1 MLKEDVL
8 FSLVLLAP
16 DISCDSHRFSANDD
30 NSQYQMLIQQCHQ
43 PQLNSKINELIY
55 ADRVYQFHNGGL
67 AEPSYWLGWQSEQQ
81 VDPLLSHSLSS
92 SHFGIGFWLYDE
104 NSDSNELSAII
115 KDYGIQVSVGLGNSE
130 IGAPRVRLDY
140 RWHEDDAGDIIMQ
153 LDLPF

>member
-1 MLKEDVL
+1 MSDACLKIILYLKVTWFTSGCPMLKEDVL

-16 DISCDSHRFSANDD
+16 DISCYSHRFSANDD

-104 NSDSNELSAII
+104 RLCDNSGSTCCSDCQPN
-115 KDYGIQVSVGLGNSE
+115 Q
-130 IGAPRVRLDY
+130 
-140 RWHEDDAGDIIMQ
+140 
-153 LDLPF
+153 

>member
-1 MLKEDVL
+1 M
-8 FSLVLLAP
+8 
-16 DISCDSHRFSANDD
+16 
-30 NSQYQMLIQQCHQ
+30 
-43 PQLNSKINELIY
+43 Y
-55 ADRVYQFHNGGL
+55 ADRVYQFPNGGVT
-67 AEPSYWLGWQSEQQ
+67 EPSYWLGWQSGQQ

-115 KDYGIQVSVGLGNSE
+115 KDYGIQVSVGLGKSE

-140 RWHEDDAGDIIMQ
+140 RWHEDYSGDIIMQ